1 MKAVSF
7 ALLATSTHAVAV
19 TPVQKVIQLME
30 DMVAKGTKAKD
41 AEVVQMAAFKTWCE
55 TTVRDK
61 TTAIQEAND
70 KIDKLEAD
78 IEKYTVD
85 AATLSDEIAA
95 HEADLAAWNGDLK
108 ASAAVRGIERDEF
121 NKMNKD
127 YSESISA
134 LERAIAVLK
143 ATSKDR
149 KQASLLQVRE
159 LTNVDM
165 IPAEAKK
172 TLDAFLQSAAP
183 SGLDVQAPEANGY
196 EFQSGGVVD
205 MLEKLLDKFIQ
216 QKTVLEKEESDSKH
230 AYELLKQDLDSSVE
244 QAEKDVASKSRQK
257 AKRLEQKATAEGD
270 LSDTTNQRDE
280 DQKYM
285 SDAVAECEQKATD
298 FEARQKLRAEEI
310 EAINKAIEIISGGA
324 VKGAAETHLPGL
336 VQEDA
341 FAQLRSSGDEARARK
356 RVVGYLQDRS
366 GRINSR
372 VLQALALKVQAGD
385 PFVKIRKMINDLITK
400 LMEEA
405 QEEVEHKG
413 FCDQELATNTQT
425 REHKTQAVQT
435 LTAEIDM
442 LDASI
447 TKLTED
453 LAELNAAVA
462 DLDKRVAEATDLRQQ
477 EKDKNTKTI
486 ADAQGAQTAVAQ
498 ALVVLREFYAKA
510 GEATALVQGKP
521 EIFDK
526 PYTGMGA
533 ESGGVVGMLEV
544 IEADFARLEA
554 TTSTAEDEAQREYDT
569 FMHDSKVNK
578 AGKTTDIEHKTAR
591 KQEQSES
598 LVNKKADLEGT
609 QKELD
614 AALDYFEKLKPSCIG
629 SGESFEDRTQSRKE
643 EIESLQTALR
653 ILNGEDI

>member
-30 DMVAKGTKAKD
+30 EMVAKGTKAKD

-61 TTAIQEAND
+61 TTAIKEAND

-85 AATLSDEIAA
+85 AATLGDEIAA

-121 NKMNKD
+121 DKMHKD
-127 YSESISA
+127 YSESVSA

-143 ATSKDR
+143 ATSKDK

-159 LTNVDM
+159 LTNVNM
-165 IPAEAKK
+165 IPVEAKK
-172 TLDAFLQSAAP
+172 TLNAFLQQSAP
-183 SGLDVQAPEANGY
+183 SGLDVQAPEANAY

-216 QKTVLEKEESDSKH
+216 ERTVLEKEESDSKH
-230 AYELLKQDLDSSVE
+230 AYELLKQDLESSVD
-244 QAEKDVASKSRQK
+244 QAEKDVASKSRSK
-257 AKRLEQKATAEGD
+257 AKRLEQKSAAEGD
-270 LSDTTNQRDE
+270 LSDTTTQRDE

-285 SDAVAECEQKATD
+285 TDAVAECEQKATD

-324 VKGAAETHLPGL
+324 VKGAAEEHLPGL
-336 VQEDA
+336 VQES

-356 RVVGYLQDRS
+356 RVVGYLQDKS

-372 VLQALALKVQAGD
+372 VLQALALKVQSGD

-413 FCDQELATNTQT
+413 FCDQELATNAQT
-425 REHKTQAVQT
+425 REHKTESVQT

-453 LAELNAAVA
+453 LAELNTAVA

-510 GEATALVQGKP
+510 GDATALVQGKP

-526 PYTGMGA
+526 PYNGMGA

-591 KQEQSES
+591 KQEESEQ
-598 LVNKKADLEGT
+598 LVAKKADLEGT

>member
-1 MKAVSF
+1 
-7 ALLATSTHAVAV
+7 
-19 TPVQKVIQLME
+19 
-30 DMVAKGTKAKD
+30 
-41 AEVVQMAAFKTWCE
+41 
-55 TTVRDK
+55 
-61 TTAIQEAND
+61 
-70 KIDKLEAD
+70 
-78 IEKYTVD
+78 
-85 AATLSDEIAA
+85 
-95 HEADLAAWNGDLK
+95 
-108 ASAAVRGIERDEF
+108 
-121 NKMNKD
+121 
-127 YSESISA
+127 
-134 LERAIAVLK
+134 
-143 ATSKDR
+143 
-149 KQASLLQVRE
+149 
-159 LTNVDM
+159 
-165 IPAEAKK
+165 
-172 TLDAFLQSAAP
+172 
-183 SGLDVQAPEANGY
+183 
-196 EFQSGGVVD
+196 
-205 MLEKLLDKFIQ
+205 
-216 QKTVLEKEESDSKH
+216 
-230 AYELLKQDLDSSVE
+230 
-244 QAEKDVASKSRQK
+244 
-257 AKRLEQKATAEGD
+257 
-270 LSDTTNQRDE
+270 
-280 DQKYM
+280 
-285 SDAVAECEQKATD
+285 
-298 FEARQKLRAEEI
+298 
-310 EAINKAIEIISGGA
+310 

-336 VQEDA
+336 VQESA

-356 RVVGYLQDRS
+356 RVVSFLNDKS

-372 VLQALALKVQAGD
+372 VLQALALKVQSGD

-413 FCDQELATNTQT
+413 FCDQELATNAQT

-521 EIFDK
+521 EIFDE

-569 FMHDSKVNK
+569 FMHDSKMSK
-578 AGKTTDIEHKTAR
+578 ATKTTDIEHKTAQ
-591 KQEQSES
+591 KQEEES
-598 LVNKKADLEGT
+598 QLVSKKADLEGT

>member
-61 TTAIQEAND
+61 TTAIKEAND

-85 AATLSDEIAA
+85 AATLGDEIAA

-121 NKMNKD
+121 DKMHKD
-127 YSESISA
+127 YSESVSA

-143 ATSKDR
+143 ATSKDK

-159 LTNVDM
+159 LTNVNL
-165 IPAEAKK
+165 IPVEAKK
-172 TLDAFLQSAAP
+172 TLNAFLQQSAP
-183 SGLDVQAPEANGY
+183 SGLDVQAPEANAY

-216 QKTVLEKEESDSKH
+216 ERTVLEKEESDSKH
-230 AYELLKQDLDSSVE
+230 AYELLKQDLEASVD
-244 QAEKDVASKSRQK
+244 QAEKDVASKSRSK
-257 AKRLEQKATAEGD
+257 AKRLEQKASAEGD
-270 LSDTTNQRDE
+270 LSDTTTQRDE

-285 SDAVAECEQKATD
+285 TDAVAECEQKATD

-324 VKGAAETHLPGL
+324 VKGASEEHLPGF
-336 VQEDA
+336 VQES

-356 RVVGYLQDRS
+356 RVVGYLQDKS

-372 VLQALALKVQAGD
+372 VLQALALKVQSGD

-413 FCDQELATNTQT
+413 FCDQELATNGQT
-425 REHKTQAVQT
+425 REHKTEAVQT

-578 AGKTTDIEHKTAR
+578 AGKVTDIEHKTAR
-591 KQEQSES
+591 KQEESEQ